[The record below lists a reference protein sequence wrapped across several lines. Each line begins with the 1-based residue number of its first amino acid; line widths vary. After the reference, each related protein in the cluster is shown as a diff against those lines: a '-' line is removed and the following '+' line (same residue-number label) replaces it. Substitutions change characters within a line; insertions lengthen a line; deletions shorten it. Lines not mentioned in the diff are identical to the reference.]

1 MHPWKGPSGGNASS
15 SSESMESVSESA
27 ASPLALPLFAALYPD
42 ADILADL
49 FGDPELGL
57 APVLEFEHVV
67 V

>member
-1 MHPWKGPSGGNASS
+1 MHPWNGPSGGNASS

-27 ASPLALPLFAALYPD
+27 ASLLALPLFAALYPD

-57 APVLEFEHVV
+57 APDLELEHDVV
-67 V
+67 